1 MSTYIP
7 NEFTRTTV
15 KSDITLRQLA
25 DIDESAGSQ
34 TRVDNIRNN
43 QILVSLVDINRPRT
57 FSFHYISDILKGGEG
72 VTISTDTTGVTTVS
86 AKLDDLEPL
95 MIAYAVAL

>member
-1 MSTYIP
+1 MNYLVTEL
-7 NEFTRTTV
+7 NKQTV
-15 KSDITLRQLA
+15 KSSITLRQLA

-34 TRVDNIRNN
+34 DRIDNIRNN

-72 VTISTDTTGVTTVS
+72 VTISTSTEGVTTVS

>member
-7 NEFTRTTV
+7 NEFTKTTV
-15 KSDITLRQLA
+15 KSNITLRQLA
-25 DIDESAGSQ
+25 DIDESAGNPYIS
-34 TRVDNIRNN
+34 DNIRNN
-43 QILVSLVDINRPRT
+43 QILVAYSKVGFSRT
-57 FSFHYISDILKGGEG
+57 FSFKYLSDILKGGEG
-72 VTISTDTTGVTTVS
+72 VTVSTGTDGIISIS

>member
-1 MSTYIP
+1 MNYLVT
-7 NEFTRTTV
+7 ELTKQTV

-25 DIDESAGSQ
+25 DIDESAGS
-34 TRVDNIRNN
+34 RDRIDNIRNN
-43 QILVSLVDINRPRT
+43 QILVSLVNVNLPRT
-57 FSFHYISDILKGGEG
+57 FSFRYISDIIKGGDG
-72 VTISTDTTGVTTVS
+72 VTVSTDSSGITTIS